1 MRYKEQSLNKIE
13 QVNNRIK
20 NVEFLVLRGQQNEA
34 IQALEELKEK
44 VEELRSLIS
53 IEHNEFETY
62 GN

>member
-13 QVNNRIK
+13 QVNSRIK

>member
-1 MRYKEQSLNKIE
+1 MRYKEQSLNKID

>member
-34 IQALEELKEK
+34 VQAIEELKEK

>member
-1 MRYKEQSLNKIE
+1 MRYKEQSLNKID

-34 IQALEELKEK
+34 IQVLEELKEK